1 MYSDAGIDPNV
12 AITAGKYTANILQF
26 YMQSLLVDHNR
37 VFGCKC
43 EI

>member
-26 YMQSLLVDHNR
+26 ICK
-37 VFGCKC
+37 VF
-43 EI
+43 